1 MTVRLLHVATVP
13 MSLRFFAGQ
22 VEFMKAAGFDVHA
35 LTSPGEELDAFG
47 AREGIPVHAVEM
59 PRRISPL
66 HDLGAVARLAAVMR
80 RVRPHIVHAHTPK
93 GGLLGMLAARAAGA
107 PVRIYHIRGLPFMT
121 AGGARRTLLRSTE
134 RVACALAQR
143 VLCVSHSLR
152 QVAVEEGVCPPAK
165 VGVLLAGSGNGVDA
179 IGTFDPARRDPG
191 ERARARAEHG
201 IPADAVV
208 IGFVGR
214 IVRDKG
220 VVELE
225 CAWRSLRARHP
236 GLHLLMVGP
245 FEEQDPLP
253 PAVEESLRADPRVH
267 LCGMRPSA
275 APWYPAMDVVALP
288 TYREGFP
295 NVLLEAGA
303 MGLPVVATR
312 IPGCVDAVREGET
325 GTLVPARDAAALEA
339 GLERYLADP
348 ALRARHGAQARARIL
363 TDFDQRRLWAA
374 LRDEYLRLLRA
385 HGVAAESAPPRA
397 GAVS

>member
-1 MTVRLLHVATVP
+1 

-22 VEFMKAAGFDVHA
+22 VGFMKAAGFDVHA
-35 LTSPGEELDAFG
+35 LTSPGDELSQFG

-66 HDLGAVARLAAVMR
+66 HDLGAVRRLAGVMR
-80 RVRPHIVHAHTPK
+80 RLRPHVVHAHTPK
-93 GGLLGMLAARAAGA
+93 GGLLGMLAARAAGV

-121 AGGARRTLLRSTE
+121 ATGARRTLLRSTE

-152 QVAVEEGVCPPAK
+152 QVAVDEGVCPPGK

-179 IGTFDPARRDPG
+179 TGAFDPARRDPG
-191 ERARARAEHG
+191 ERARARAAHG
-201 IPADAVV
+201 IPDDAVV

-214 IVRDKG
+214 VVRDKG
-220 VVELE
+220 VVELAA
-225 CAWRSLRARHP
+225 AWSALRARYP
-236 GLHLLMVGP
+236 ELHLLMVGP

-253 PAVEESLRADPRVH
+253 AGVEASLRADPRVH
-267 LCGMRPSA
+267 LCGMQPSA

-295 NVLLEAGA
+295 NVLLEAAA

-325 GTLVPARDAAALEA
+325 GFLVPPLDAAALQA
-339 GLERYLADP
+339 GLDRYLAD
-348 ALRARHGAQARARIL
+348 AELRARHGRQARARVL
-363 TDFDQRRLWAA
+363 AEFDQRRLWAA
-374 LRDEYLRLLRA
+374 LRDEYLRLLDAR
-385 HGVAAESAPPRA
+385 GLAAESASLRA
-397 GAVS
+397 VAAP